1 MQALG
6 MIETRGFLAALE
18 GTDKMLKTADVHL
31 LDKAYCGPLVTITI
45 SGDVAAVKA
54 SVDSATASIEHLW
67 PDFMISHHVIPR
79 PSQHIVLNPDP
90 VVERDVDVPEEDL
103 DAKFERH
110 LALGMV
116 ETKGYVGTVVALDVM
131 EKAADVAL
139 IGRENVGSGVSTILI
154 KGDVAAVKAA
164 VDAGG
169 AAAAQTGELMATH
182 VIPRP
187 HQEIAHFFLRLKSQK
202 VVLVP
207 PELFR
212 PR

>member
-18 GTDKMLKTADVHL
+18 ASDKMLKTADVHL

-45 SGDVAAVKA
+45 SGDVAAAKA
-54 SVDSATASIEHLW
+54 AVDSATASIQHLW
-67 PDFMISHHVIPR
+67 PDFLVSHHVIPR
-79 PSQHIVLNPDP
+79 PDQGIVLNPEP
-90 VVERDVDVPEEDL
+90 VVDRDAAVSEETL
-103 DAKFERH
+103 DARFARH

-139 IGRENVGSGVSTILI
+139 IGRENVGSGISTILI

-169 AAAAQTGELMATH
+169 AAAGQTGELLATH

-187 HQEIAHFFLRLKSQK
+187 HQEIAHFLLKLKPQK
-202 VVLVP
+202 IVHVP

-212 PR
+212 